1 MIFVKCDVGIF
12 PLIAVYF
19 RYLEMIVEVLKTFLQ
34 ILNFLLWLT
43 GVAVFVL
50 VGWILWDYDTAAV
63 TGDLL
68 ELLDGAMSGAGG
80 GGARCQLL
88 ARDMVEEVTVHVST
102 KLCSLVYF

>member
-1 MIFVKCDVGIF
+1 
-12 PLIAVYF
+12 
-19 RYLEMIVEVLKTFLQ
+19 MIVEVLKTFLQ